1 MRGKLSLFGGS
12 YLLAL
17 GRPQTPQKDKGTRGK
32 EDRGKKG
39 RRPRRRAD
47 EEDMFDGTSARQAR
61 YIANKYPKSSA
72 AALVL
77 GTVASCGEFF
87 VPRCVSPAYFSPVPS
102 FASQTRFP
110 HAPLPD
116 ETNAA
121 AMVGAI
127 EARDRMDATRRAAAG
142 GQADASATTTP
153 GEAQLRAMLEN
164 ARESTWREN
173 LENAADAQGRFMA
186 PGRPG
191 GGGEAPE
198 YVRRIEERSGEILR
212 REDEERRR
220 RAEDERHGRTETRFW

>member
-1 MRGKLSLFGGS
+1 
-12 YLLAL
+12 
-17 GRPQTPQKDKGTRGK
+17 
-32 EDRGKKG
+32 
-39 RRPRRRAD
+39 
-47 EEDMFDGTSARQAR
+47 MFDGTSARQAR

-87 VPRCVSPAYFSPVPS
+87 VPRCVSPALFLARPVLSP
-102 FASQTRFP
+102 SQTRFP
-110 HAPLPD
+110 HPPLPD
-116 ETNAA
+116 ERTNERTNAA

-142 GQADASATTTP
+142 GQADQADGATTTTP

-198 YVRRIEERSGEILR
+198 YVRRIEQRSGEILR